1 MADKVLV
8 AYATRYGSTKEV
20 AESIAATLREN
31 GLVVEIQ
38 PLHDVQ
44 SLESFSAVVM
54 GAPLQ
59 MFRWHKDALQFLTR
73 FQETLGKLPV
83 AVFALG
89 PFHDVESEWKEVRS
103 ELDKELTKFPWFTP
117 VAIAIFGAKYDPAT
131 LSFPFS
137 LLPALKQLPA
147 SDNRNWDSI
156 REWVIELTGKLQL
169 PQDLTKLKE
178 IL

>member
-31 GLVVEIQ
+31 GLAVEIQ
-38 PLHDVQ
+38 PLRDVR
-44 SLESFSAVVM
+44 SLESFSGVVM

-59 MFRWHKDALQFLTR
+59 MFRWHKDALQFLAR
-73 FQETLGKLPV
+73 FEKTLGKLPV

-89 PFHDVESEWKEVRS
+89 PFHDVESEWTEIRS
-103 ELDKELTKFPWFTP
+103 ELDKELAKFPWFSPLAT
-117 VAIAIFGAKYDPAT
+117 AIFGGKYDPAT

-147 SDNRNWDSI
+147 SDI
-156 REWVIELTGKLQL
+156 RDWEAIHAWAIELTGKLQL
-169 PQDLTKLKE
+169 PHS
-178 IL
+178 

>member
-1 MADKVLV
+1 MVGKILV

-20 AESIAATLREN
+20 AESIAATLHEN
-31 GLVVEIQ
+31 GLAVEIQ
-38 PLHDVQ
+38 PLRDVR

-89 PFHDVESEWKEVRS
+89 PFHDVESEWKEIRS
-103 ELDKELTKFPWFTP
+103 ELDKELAKFPWFTP
-117 VAIAIFGAKYDPAT
+117 VATTIFGGKYDPAT

-147 SDNRNWDSI
+147 SDI
-156 REWVIELTGKLQL
+156 RDWEAIRAWAMELTGKLQL
-169 PQDLTKLKE
+169 LHD
-178 IL
+178 